1 MPIEQIIEQI
11 RSQHPEISE
20 KEIAEKLK
28 REKSRTGGFISDDTL
43 LRMIAAELGMEMQS
57 SDSATPTLSVVDL
70 VPSLSDVTVVGRV
83 VAVFSPKTF
92 NGNRK
97 GKLAS
102 FIIADGTGIVRVV
115 TWNDRT
121 KLVESGDVKIA
132 QILRVSHAYTK
143 EGRGGKVELHV
154 GEKSTVEFN
163 PVGFEPRDYPAIS
176 RFATN
181 INEIT
186 LDKKNRTVNVVGH
199 VDKLLPASAFE
210 REDSSP
216 GKVMRFTLAD
226 KTGEIIVVVWNEK
239 VDELQTVLKE
249 HARLQ
254 IVNARV
260 KKTVG
265 QKPEIHVGSE
275 TYVGAFTPD
284 EEFIKM
290 SDLKEGLVDVNVE
303 GQVVTKPLL
312 RDVRTFKQ
320 EIVRLATFELKD
332 DTGKIWV
339 SAWGR
344 HASVA
349 DDLKVGD
356 RIILK
361 KAYVRRGFGDQL
373 EISTRDT
380 TVLTAIH

>member
-11 RSQHPEISE
+11 RSKHPEISE
-20 KEIAEKLK
+20 EEIAERLK
-28 REKSRTGGFISDDTL
+28 KEKSRTSGFISDDTL
-43 LRMIAAELGMEMQS
+43 LRMIAADLGMEMQPGEL
-57 SDSATPTLSVVDL
+57 AAPTLSVVDL

-83 VAVFSPKTF
+83 VAVFPPRTF
-92 NGNRK
+92 NGDRK

-102 FIIADGTGIVRVV
+102 LLIADGTGIVRVV
-115 TWNDRT
+115 MWNDRT
-121 KLVESGDVKIA
+121 KLVESGGIKVG
-132 QILRVSHAYTK
+132 QILRVSHAYSK

-154 GEKSTVEFN
+154 GEKCSVELD
-163 PVGFEPRDYPAIS
+163 PAGFEPRDYPAIS

-199 VDKLLPASAFE
+199 VEKLFPASAFE

-216 GKVMRFTLAD
+216 GKVMRFTIAD
-226 KTGEIIVVVWNEK
+226 KTGEITVVVWNEK

-249 HARLQ
+249 HTRLQ

-265 QKPEIHVGSE
+265 PKPEIHVGSE
-275 TYVGAFTPD
+275 TYVGMFMPD
-284 EEFIKM
+284 EEFLKM
-290 SDLKEGLVDVNVE
+290 SDLKEDLVDVNVE

-312 RDVRTFKQ
+312 RNVRTFKQ
-320 EIVRLATFELKD
+320 ETVRLVSFELKD

-344 HASVA
+344 HGSVA
-349 DDLKVGD
+349 KDLKVGD

-361 KAYVRRGFGDQL
+361 NAYVRRGFGDQL

-380 TVLTAIH
+380 TVMMVIH